1 MSQLTI
7 QTIISIMKVL
17 FAPKRR
23 EQQLL
28 AVSFRRRMHYVSVFL
43 PSLVSN
49 REGAHRVSTVVV
61 VHVATRVHV
70 PCVIAVADISGTQA
84 HSNHIA
90 AIPHTYLFFLFFS
103 MIELHLILSLSF
115 HLDIALP
122 RTIIFLVRLLYL
134 LPLIL

>member
-1 MSQLTI
+1 MLY
-7 QTIISIMKVL
+7 L
-17 FAPKRR
+17 FEGTCAMR
-23 EQQLL
+23 L
-28 AVSFRRRMHYVSVFL
+28 FFL

-49 REGAHRVSTVVV
+49 REGTQRVSTVVV

-70 PCVIAVADISGTQA
+70 PGVIAVAGVGRTQA

-90 AIPHTYLFFLFFS
+90 AIPYTYLFFLFFS
-103 MIELHLILSLSF
+103 MIALHLILSLSF

-122 RTIIFLVRLLYL
+122 RTIIFFVRLLYL